1 VILPAGVSAPV
12 LAFAAAALAC
22 AGLAELTAGHRG
34 RSGASTTPN
43 RPRWRRRAPG
53 SAGLAAVRLLA
64 AAGRALRP
72 LARAGAPGD
81 LERRIAAAGRPGG
94 LGPRELMAAKLT
106 AALAGGA
113 WGATAGAAAPG
124 RLGLATALAG
134 PVAGFL
140 APDLWLR
147 RRAAER
153 FSLARREL
161 PPLLDLLRVSI
172 QAGMPAAAAMGAVG
186 ARSSGPVA
194 AEWRAAAR
202 EVELGVPLR
211 HALAGVAARLP
222 LPEVEALCGALARAS
237 RHGTPLAEA
246 LAAQARDVR
255 EAERRRM
262 QEQAAR
268 AAPKIQLVV
277 ALLLV
282 PSVLLLVA
290 AALAGALLKSDGSL
304 VVGG

>member
-1 VILPAGVSAPV
+1 MILPATVSGPV
-12 LAFAAAALAC
+12 LAFIAAALAC
-22 AGLAELTAGHRG
+22 AGLAELAAGHRG
-34 RSGASTTPN
+34 RSGTYTTPN
-43 RPRWRRRAPG
+43 RPRWRRRRPG
-53 SAGLAAVRLLA
+53 GLGLAGLRLLA
-64 AAGRALRP
+64 AAGRGLRP
-72 LARAGAPGD
+72 LARVAAPGD

-94 LGPRELMAAKLT
+94 LGARELMAAKLT

-113 WGATAGAAAPG
+113 WGAAAGAAAPG

-140 APDLWLR
+140 APDLWLG

-153 FSLARREL
+153 FNRARREL
-161 PPLLDLLRVSI
+161 PSLLDLLRVSI
-172 QAGMPAAAAMGAVG
+172 EAGMPLAAALGGVG
-186 ARSSGPVA
+186 ARSSGPVG

-211 HALAGVAARLP
+211 QALDGVAARLP
-222 LPEVEALCGALARAS
+222 LPEVAALCRALARAS
-237 RHGTPLAEA
+237 HHGTPPAET
-246 LAAQARDVR
+246 LAAQARDAR

-262 QEQAAR
+262 QERAAR

-290 AALAGALLKSDGSL
+290 AALAGALLSGDGSV